1 MSEESKWRDCSLSLR
16 FGNLEIGIL
25 VMRYP
30 RGKKKLKEEA
40 LSFVERNNV
49 L

>member
-1 MSEESKWRDCSLSLR
+1 MKGLFTFLAISAKT
-16 FGNLEIGIL
+16 LEIGIL